1 MVPAASTSHRRARR
15 SPARPSSLVTLTFRI
30 ITVRIMRHLP
40 TGRHRPGRRR
50 PGSRGQVPGSG
61 YLERMAR
68 TKLPDKARV
77 TIGLKV
83 SEADATQIDQ
93 VLTRP
98 EFAGWTRAE
107 WCREIVRTA
116 LRYYAADPPPPG
128 PGRANAAARPA
139 AAQPAPPSPPSPA
152 PAAAPAPTGPRVPAA
167 RRPDAAGEAT
177 AGEATAGGAGEPGP
191 GGPEPLEPLDSPE
204 SPDQAGCPHP
214 ADARDYERGAC
225 AV

>member
-1 MVPAASTSHRRARR
+1 
-15 SPARPSSLVTLTFRI
+15 
-30 ITVRIMRHLP
+30 
-40 TGRHRPGRRR
+40 
-50 PGSRGQVPGSG
+50 
-61 YLERMAR
+61 MAR

-83 SEADATQIDQ
+83 SEADATEIDQ

-128 PGRANAAARPA
+128 PGRAKAAARPA
-139 AAQPAPPSPPSPA
+139 AAPPAPSPPAPGAA
-152 PAAAPAPTGPRVPAA
+152 PAAAGPAVPAA
-167 RRPDAAGEAT
+167 RRPGAAGET
-177 AGEATAGGAGEPGP
+177 AADGAGGP
-191 GGPEPLEPLDSPE
+191 GPEPLELPRSPGSPGSPGSSG
-204 SPDQAGCPHP
+204 SPDQSGCPHP

-225 AV
+225 AACGAILWD

>member
-1 MVPAASTSHRRARR
+1 
-15 SPARPSSLVTLTFRI
+15 
-30 ITVRIMRHLP
+30 
-40 TGRHRPGRRR
+40 
-50 PGSRGQVPGSG
+50 
-61 YLERMAR
+61 MAR

-128 PGRANAAARPA
+128 PGRARAAARSA
-139 AAQPAPPSPPSPA
+139 AAPPATAAAPE
-152 PAAAPAPTGPRVPAA
+152 PAAAPVPAA
-167 RRPDAAGEAT
+167 RRPDAAGEA
-177 AGEATAGGAGEPGP
+177 AAGGAGEPGP
-191 GGPEPLEPLDSPE
+191 GGLEPLEPLESPE
-204 SPDQAGCPHP
+204 SPESLDPADCPHP

-225 AV
+225 AACGAIIWD

>member
-1 MVPAASTSHRRARR
+1 
-15 SPARPSSLVTLTFRI
+15 
-30 ITVRIMRHLP
+30 
-40 TGRHRPGRRR
+40 
-50 PGSRGQVPGSG
+50 
-61 YLERMAR
+61 MAR

-83 SEADATQIDQ
+83 SEADATQMDQ

-128 PGRANAAARPA
+128 
-139 AAQPAPPSPPSPA
+139 AQPVPPAPPPPA
-152 PAAAPAPTGPRVPAA
+152 PAAAPAPAAPPAPAA
-167 RRPDAAGEAT
+167 RRPDAAGEA
-177 AGEATAGGAGEPGP
+177 AAGGAGEPGP
-191 GGPEPLEPLDSPE
+191 GGLEPLEPLESPE
-204 SPDQAGCPHP
+204 SREPVDPADCPHP

-225 AV
+225 AACGAIIWD